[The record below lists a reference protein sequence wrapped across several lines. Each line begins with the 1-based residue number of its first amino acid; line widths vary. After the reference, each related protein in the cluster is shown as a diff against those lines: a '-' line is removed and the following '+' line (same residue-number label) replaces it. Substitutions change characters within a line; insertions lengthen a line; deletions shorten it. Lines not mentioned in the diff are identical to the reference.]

1 MNRALISLAVVVA
14 IALLLPACKEH
25 SQAEPAAMKKAD
37 AKAYTGAAGEPKV
50 YTATGWTAGDD
61 ASWQNQIRGR
71 TQGQN
76 EYVRISATH
85 GSATAPDA
93 SPPAASAPA
102 VAASEPA
109 VAKAP

>member
-1 MNRALISLAVVVA
+1 MSKALISIVAALAAAV
-14 IALLLPACKEH
+14 LLPGCGER
-25 SQAEPAAMKKAD
+25 SQAQPTPIKKAD
-37 AKAYTGAAGEPKV
+37 AKAYTGAPSEPKI
-50 YTATGWTAGDD
+50 YTASGWTTGDD

-93 SPPAASAPA
+93 TPPA
-102 VAASEPA
+102 VAASAPP